1 MATKSFSRDIIV
13 SSGRAIKLLKDSLTK
28 SSNQC
33 ERRIA
38 PKAKGS
44 KHISDSQVQNILRD
58 Y

>member
-13 SSGRAIKLLKDSLTK
+13 SSNRAVKLLKDSLTK

-38 PKAKGS
+38 PKPKGS
-44 KHISDSQVQNILRD
+44 KHISDSQVQTILQK

>member
-13 SSGRAIKLLKDSLTK
+13 SSGRAIKLLKDLLTK

-38 PKAKGS
+38 PKVKGS

>member
-13 SSGRAIKLLKDSLTK
+13 SSNRAVKLLKDSLIK
-28 SSNQC
+28 SSNQF

-44 KHISDSQVQNILRD
+44 KHISDSQVQNILQD